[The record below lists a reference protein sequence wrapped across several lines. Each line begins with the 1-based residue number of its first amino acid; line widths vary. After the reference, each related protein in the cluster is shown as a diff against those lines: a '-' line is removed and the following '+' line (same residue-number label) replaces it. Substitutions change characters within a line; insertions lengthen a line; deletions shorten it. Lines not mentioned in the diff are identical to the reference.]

1 MIRIAFLA
9 LPFFSA
15 MAQDSTV
22 FATGLQQP
30 VGIVFTP
37 AGNLLV
43 SEGGLEEPGTG
54 RVSMLD
60 RNGVRR
66 SLLEGL
72 PTGRGYLLRPFGPT
86 GMALDGDTLYLLIGE
101 GDTLAFPPP
110 AVRVNTDG
118 PTSPIFNSILKIR
131 FSAEVDRLR
140 GSLRLGTPADWALL
154 DGYEVRLD
162 NSLGESA
169 TVQLLTAFRP
179 LVRNVLGGPFTFR
192 QSNPYFP
199 VLDAR
204 NNTLWLTD
212 AAMETVI
219 KVDTITGRYQV
230 VYRFEPLLRSTAT
243 GMIRVDTVPTGLC
256 LQGDQLLVAQFT
268 AAAPHEEQASILSID
283 TRSGAART
291 IMTGLT
297 SVSSILCTPEGV
309 YAAESFFAPNPGR
322 LRLSLSQG
330 ASRRTLMEWTA
341 PEPRA
346 IGGMARDQVSGAI
359 YLTRSAFGTA
369 PGEILRV
376 TTR

>member
-1 MIRIAFLA
+1 MIRMTILA
-9 LPFFSA
+9 LPLFSA

-43 SEGGLEEPGTG
+43 SEGGTEEPLTG
-54 RVSMLD
+54 RVSLLD
-60 RNGVRR
+60 RNANRR

-72 PTGRGYLLRPFGPT
+72 PTGRGYLLRPYGPT

-110 AVRVNTDG
+110 ALRVNPDG
-118 PTSPIFNSILKIR
+118 PVSPIFNSILRIR

-140 GSLRLGTPADWALL
+140 GTFRLGTPTDWALL

-169 TVQLLTAFRP
+169 IVQLLTAFRP
-179 LVRNVLGGPFTFR
+179 LVRNVLGGTLTFR

-212 AAMETVI
+212 SAMETVI

-230 VYRFEPLLRSTAT
+230 VHRFQPIMRSTAS
-243 GMIRVDTVPTGLC
+243 GMIPVDTVPTGLC

-268 AAAPHEEQASILSID
+268 ASLQREEEASILSID
-283 TRSGAART
+283 TRSGAARM
-291 IMTGLT
+291 MTANLT
-297 SVSSILCTPEGV
+297 AVSSILCTPEGI
-309 YAAESFFAPNPGR
+309 YSSEGFYTRNPVM

-330 ASRRTLMEWTA
+330 ASRRTLAEWTA

-346 IGGMARDQVSGAI
+346 IGGMARDPVSGAI
-359 YLTRSAFGTA
+359 YLTRSAFGAA

-376 TTR
+376 ATR